1 MKTKYDSSSIDTL
14 KFPDIIRKNVA
25 MYLGSSDE
33 HGRWL
38 IARELLDNGLDGII
52 LPLENFA
59 VDYFKYYSISDIKK
73 YKDDTNKLCFVVINK
88 LIFNNELEDLL
99 YILKELENI
108 KVNGVFFY
116 DLAVLNL
123 VRENSLNINLIYN
136 GTHMVTNSNTINL
149 YYDLGVKG
157 AYLSNEITKDEVL
170 NIRNK
175 TKRDLFIL
183 LLGNPVVAMSRRS
196 LLTSYFINKNKIKED
211 IITIKEPKSGQ
222 EFLAKED
229 NNGTTFFYN
238 KRLNLSNVYKE
249 LVVSNINYGIIE
261 QGNFDNNQYK
271 ELIKS
276 FVNFD
281 KKKIDNLAGH
291 NRGFLYRETIYKVK

>member
-1 MKTKYDSSSIDTL
+1 MKL
-14 KFPDIIRKNVA
+14 LGVIRDNNCLE
-25 MYLGSSDE
+25 Y
-33 HGRWL
+33 
-38 IARELLDNGLDGII
+38 LDNGLDGMI
-52 LPLENFA
+52 LPLENFS
-59 VDYFKYYSISDIKK
+59 VDYFKYYSISDIKECRK
-73 YKDDTNKLCFVVINK
+73 STDKLLYVVINK
-88 LIFNNELEDLL
+88 MIFNNELDNLL
-99 YILKELENI
+99 NILKKLENI
-108 KVNGVFFY
+108 KVDGVFFY

-123 VRENSLNINLIYN
+123 VKENSLNLNLIYN
-136 GTHMVTNSNTINL
+136 ATHMVTNSDTINL
-149 YYDLGVKG
+149 YYELGVKG

-170 NIRNK
+170 NIRNN
-175 TKRDLFIL
+175 TKSDLFIL

-222 EFLAKED
+222 EFLVKED
-229 NNGTTFFYN
+229 SNGTTFFYN

-249 LVVSNINYGIIE
+249 LKDSGINYGIIE
-261 QGNFDNNQYK
+261 QGDYSSLEYK

-281 KKKIDNLAGH
+281 KKKIDDLAGH

>member
-1 MKTKYDSSSIDTL
+1 MKL
-14 KFPDIIRKNVA
+14 LGVIRDNN
-25 MYLGSSDE
+25 YLEYLNS
-33 HGRWL
+33 
-38 IARELLDNGLDGII
+38 GLDGLI
-52 LPLENFA
+52 LPLENFS
-59 VDYFKYYSISDIKK
+59 VDYFKYYSISFIKE
-73 YKDDTNKLCFVVINK
+73 YKKNTNKLCFVVINK
-88 LIFNNELEDLL
+88 MIFNNELDSLL
-99 YILKELENI
+99 DILKELEKI
-108 KVNGVFFY
+108 AVDGVFFY
-116 DLAVLNL
+116 DLAVLSL
-123 VRENSLNINLIYN
+123 VKENSLNLNLIYN
-136 GTHMVTNSNTINL
+136 ATHMVTNSDTINL

-170 NIRNK
+170 NIRNN
-175 TKRDLFIL
+175 TKSDLFIL

-222 EFLAKED
+222 EFLVKED
-229 NNGTTFFYN
+229 SNGTTFFYN
-238 KRLNLSNVYKE
+238 KCLNLSNVYKE

-271 ELIKS
+271 ELINS

>member
-1 MKTKYDSSSIDTL
+1 MKLLGVIKD
-14 KFPDIIRKNVA
+14 NN
-25 MYLGSSDE
+25 YLEYLNS
-33 HGRWL
+33 
-38 IARELLDNGLDGII
+38 GLDGLI
-52 LPLENFA
+52 LPLENFS
-59 VDYFKYYSISDIKK
+59 VDYFKYYSVSFIKE
-73 YKDDTNKLCFVVINK
+73 YKKNTNKLCFVVINK
-88 LIFNNELEDLL
+88 MIFNNELDSLL
-99 YILKELENI
+99 DILKELEKI
-108 KVNGVFFY
+108 AVDGVFFY
-116 DLAVLNL
+116 DLAVLSLVKENCLNL
-123 VRENSLNINLIYN
+123 NLIYN
-136 GTHMVTNSNTINL
+136 ATHMVTNSDTINL

-170 NIRNK
+170 NIRNN
-175 TKRDLFIL
+175 TKSDLFIL

-222 EFLAKED
+222 EFLVKED
-229 NNGTTFFYN
+229 SNGTTFFYN

-261 QGNFDNNQYK
+261 QSNFDNNQYK